1 MWGWCVQKPATGD
14 RWSRGTGKLGNKT
27 QPQTLPKDASD
38 EVVLSETQW
47 PLLPHPFGQTRS

>member
-1 MWGWCVQKPATGD
+1 MQKPAMGD

-27 QPQTLPKDASD
+27 QPQTLPKYASD